1 MMTMT
6 VLVTILMTILIII
19 LMMVLLVVVLF
30 CCFMA
35 ILFTV
40 EYGTCPGCCGRGF
53 VWGTLHGMLLRIANV
68 ACLEPLRHSPIQTWN
83 TIGVGSLRLDM
94 SPILSPSVPRWVPA
108 RRFGCYIGITKSS
121 IQADWLM
128 NKNQTPKFVSMN
140 KNSTYDIWY
149 VYRCVYIMVYV
160 YKCGFV

>member
-1 MMTMT
+1 MMMMMTTT
-6 VLVTILMTILIII
+6 VLMTIWMTILIII

-30 CCFMA
+30 SCFMA
-35 ILFTV
+35 ILFTA

-53 VWGTLHGMLLRIANV
+53 VWRTLHGMLLRISNV
-68 ACLEPLRHSPIQTWN
+68 ACLEPLLELKLRHSPIQIWN
-83 TIGVGSLRLDM
+83 QTIGVGSLRLDM

-140 KNSTYDIWY
+140 KIPTYD
-149 VYRCVYIMVYV
+149 
-160 YKCGFV
+160 